1 MSQWSDPWIA
11 QPRLVEIAE
20 AFLEKLEELHVDISI
35 EPWATLVG
43 DLVEIEE
50 VMSDG

>member
-11 QPRLVEIAE
+11 RDRLAEIAD

-35 EPWATLVG
+35 EPWASLVG

-50 VMSDG
+50 HMSDV